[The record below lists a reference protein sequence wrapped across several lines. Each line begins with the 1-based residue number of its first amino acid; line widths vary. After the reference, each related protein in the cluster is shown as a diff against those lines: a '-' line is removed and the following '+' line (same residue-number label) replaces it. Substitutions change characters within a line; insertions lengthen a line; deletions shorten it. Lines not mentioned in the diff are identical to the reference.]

1 LGASTL
7 IDGLLATGCKDTN
20 EFRDHFGS
28 GRVVDVSLL
37 AAALHQAGAA
47 QDIEM
52 VRQRR
57 ARNLQLRLNVS
68 SGHFRL
74 SLHKKEEDLQ
84 PRLVRERL
92 ERFNM
97 LVARLESTQWKCLH
111 VFKYIEM

>member
-1 LGASTL
+1 MWTWTLGASTL
-7 IDGLLATGCKDTN
+7 IVGLLTTGCQDTN

-28 GRVVDVSLL
+28 RRVVDVSLL
-37 AAALHQAGAA
+37 AAALHQPGAA

-68 SGHFRL
+68 SGHFR
-74 SLHKKEEDLQ
+74 SGLHEKEEDLE
-84 PRLVRERL
+84 PGLVRERL

-97 LVARLESTQWKCLH
+97 RIACVESAEW
-111 VFKYIEM
+111 